1 MLPMNKNYDIMYKA
15 GYPSAG
21 RIQELP
27 SFPRDNSSSKLLRS
41 YKGMTRKIY
50 IINLCL
56 ISRGNGA
63 ELFAKLNSA

>member
-1 MLPMNKNYDIMYKA
+1 MYKA

-41 YKGMTRKIY
+41 HKGMTRKIY

-56 ISRGNGA
+56 ICRGNGA
-63 ELFAKLNSA
+63 ELFAKLNSAYRA